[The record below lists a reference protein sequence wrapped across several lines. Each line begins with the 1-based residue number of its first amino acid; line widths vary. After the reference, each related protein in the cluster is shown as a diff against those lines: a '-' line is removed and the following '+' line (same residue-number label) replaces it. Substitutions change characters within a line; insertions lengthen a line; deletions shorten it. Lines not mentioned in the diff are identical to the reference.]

1 MQAVR
6 PSSRALVWVCCVA
19 AAVSQSGRAA
29 AQNAHPAPIAA
40 QSSVPQTTKVS
51 GSGEARALYDQ
62 LNALQVD
69 PAQVYPVH
77 DLTLSRDV
85 ITISLADGTIGFL
98 QALDGRVS
106 GAVFNG
112 HGHVVALPRDAGE
125 RRSLAQFIGVPIL
138 DQPFD
143 KAYLRFTDATSA
155 ELRRQIESNGDAAVQ
170 NAAFVETWNK
180 VVPGLAPSQS
190 LRTMTDWLS
199 SDPLPYFYALMEG
212 DRFGAFDVLFDPR
225 REEQISFGQP
235 HVLNGQSEYD
245 VWSSF
250 RSRAV
255 EASSRADAGANASTT
270 ASPIDTFVP
279 LSYTVDS
286 SIADDLSM
294 SGKTSMRL
302 KCVRG
307 GERVVP
313 LELSRN
319 LEVKSV
325 RLASGQELTF
335 FQNDELGQRD
345 VLRRGNDYVLVV
357 LPQAA
362 HAGDEID
369 IDAEYQGNVIAD
381 AGNGVMFVG
390 ARGAWYM
397 HTGGIY
403 FVPFDL
409 TFRWP
414 RRYTLV
420 ATGTNTDA
428 HDDGVW
434 KSGHWRSGQPFS
446 VAGFNLGEY
455 RSAAVP
461 GPPPVALYAN
471 QQLENA
477 ISARMRTN
485 LATGA
490 AAVSDQGDPAQNTNP
505 YMLPP
510 QNVPLL
516 QPPPPSPAGVLKEL
530 GREVSDSVRYFE
542 TINGPF
548 PFDHLDVSQI
558 PGTFGQGWPQ
568 LVYLSTLAF
577 LPTEA
582 QERAGLDEWAE
593 REAHDLMPYHEVA
606 HQWWGNVT
614 AGASYRDVWLEE
626 GMANYLAIVYSDSRK
641 PGDHRL
647 AKWLDHYRGELLAKS
662 TATSGTL
669 DSTGPLSLGMRLN
682 GMQEPHAYSVIVYGK
697 GAWVIYMLSEMF
709 RDPAA
714 KDPDEKFHEF
724 LRLILDE
731 NRFRAITTD
740 DFERAAERYM
750 TPAMDLEGSRRLNW
764 FFDEWVNQTGIPNY
778 TVKFTTKP
786 KGQEFVVSGTLT
798 QDGVDDAFI
807 ARVPVYISHGAG
819 KPEFLG
825 NVVTGGAETPFH
837 FTAKAKPGHLLIDP
851 FHTLLCQ
858 SE

>member
-1 MQAVR
+1 MQGVR
-6 PSSRALVWVCCVA
+6 RISRALVWVCCVA
-19 AAVSQSGRAA
+19 AAVLQAGRAV
-29 AQNAHPAPIAA
+29 AQNAPLAPIAA
-40 QSSVPQTTKVS
+40 QSSAPQTTKVS

-143 KAYLRFTDATSA
+143 KAYLRFTDATAA
-155 ELRRQIESNGDAAVQ
+155 ELRRQIELNGDAAVQ
-170 NAAFVETWNK
+170 NAAFVENWNK
-180 VVPGLAPSQS
+180 IVPGLAPSQS

-212 DRFGAFDVLFDPR
+212 DRFGSFDVLFDPR

-250 RSRAV
+250 RSREV
-255 EASSRADAGANASTT
+255 EASSRADAGANASAS

-279 LSYTVDS
+279 VSYTVDS

-325 RLASGQELTF
+325 RLAEGPELTF

-345 VLRRGNDYVLVV
+345 VLRRGNDYVLAV

-362 HAGDEID
+362 HAGEEID

-420 ATGTNTDA
+420 ATGTNTEA

-434 KSGHWRSGQPFS
+434 KSGRWRSGQPFS

-516 QPPPPSPAGVLKEL
+516 EPPPPSPAGVLKEL

-593 REAHDLMPYHEVA
+593 REAHDLMPYHEV
-606 HQWWGNVT
+606 
-614 AGASYRDVWLEE
+614 WLEE

-662 TATSGTL
+662 TATAGTL

-724 LRLILDE
+724 LRRILDE

-750 TPAMDLEGSRRLNW
+750 TPAMDLEGSSRLNW

-778 TVKFTTKP
+778 TVKFTAKP

-807 ARVPVYISHGAG
+807 ARVPIYISHGAG

-825 NVVTGGAETPFH
+825 SVVTGSAETPFH